1 MGFAMEE
8 IDVDEDNYLL
18 AKYGLRIPVILA
30 PDDAVLAEGVIDD
43 RRHLRRAMHQAMRS
57 ARRR

>member
-43 RRHLRRAMHQAMRS
+43 RRRLRRAMRR